1 MRDFALE
8 VYFSEWEFTAKY
20 HMTAS
25 DIESMTLS
33 DLLSMA
39 SPEDRQAFEQ
49 QWLGYAETY
58 GHPELREE
66 IAKTYDTAA
75 ASNILC
81 FAGAEEGVYARRVRA
96 VLTDV

>member
-8 VYFSEWEFTAKY
+8 CYFSKWEFTAKY

-25 DIESMTLS
+25 DIESMSLS

-39 SPEDRQAFEQ
+39 LPEDRTAFDN
-49 QWLGYAETY
+49 QWLGYTETY

-66 IAKTYDTAA
+66 IA
-75 ASNILC
+75 
-81 FAGAEEGVYARRVRA
+81 
-96 VLTDV
+96 